1 MILGGRWVQG
11 FGMELWLLNIYY
23 TVEQGEGPWDEGLQT
38 ETLSEISQES
48 TETPNRSWEKCARAV
63 FKIREDWFF
72 SFLLTL
78 KSCSRDLGRK
88 KTTPKYFWA
97 VLQSFGP
104 CGSRAVFWGEGNSCP
119 AWEENFVLLPIQTPG
134 TAGCRIPAQSC
145 ALGCSWAEQ
154 LELSSTW
161 TQLLSPG
168 PVLLPLPAGFI
179 LE

>member
-1 MILGGRWVQG
+1 
-11 FGMELWLLNIYY
+11 MELWLLNIYY

-63 FKIREDWFF
+63 FKIRDDWFF

-97 VLQSFGP
+97 VLQRVLAPVAPGLCFGE
-104 CGSRAVFWGEGNSCP
+104 RE
-119 AWEENFVLLPIQTPG
+119 
-134 TAGCRIPAQSC
+134 IPAQPGRRILSC
-145 ALGCSWAEQ
+145 CPSKPLAQLDAEFLHRAVPWDAPEQSSW
-154 LELSSTW
+154 SSAAPEPSFC
-161 TQLLSPG
+161 LLDLFCCLF
-168 PVLLPLPAGFI
+168 LLDLF
-179 LE
+179 